1 MRPSY
6 VEDSQ
11 NMKDAIVIKN
21 LLKKFEKISAVNKL
35 NLNIYK
41 YHITVL
47 LGHNGAGKS
56 TTMSM
61 ITGNLNPCTLIMLLY
76 IRLKHLEFSH
86 KMYNLTWTQTLTS
99 F

>member
-1 MRPSY
+1 MQSTY

-11 NMKDAIVIKN
+11 NMKNAIVIKN
-21 LLKKFEKISAVNKL
+21 LSKKFGKRSVVD
-35 NLNIYK
+35 NLSFNIYK

-61 ITGNLNPCTLIMLLY
+61 ITGNVNPCSLIMSL
-76 IRLKHLEFSH
+76 
-86 KMYNLTWTQTLTS
+86 
-99 F
+99 